1 MCQPVKKRIILLYL
15 TYLIGLALPGQSQI
29 ISRKLAS
36 TKAAIGVVI
45 TGMSTLA
52 LPTVDPTPLLAEDE
66 RDAALG
72 RPFRFGIKQAADVTL
87 PRDGDRTA
95 ANGHTLVRYRIE
107 ATGAFSINLLFDQFR
122 LANGAE
128 FSLYNA
134 DSTFLVGPIT
144 SAQNP
149 ANNQCWTDLIPGSV
163 VILELRE
170 PTNTPIPSQ
179 IHLRGVVHGYKNT
192 FPDGQKAFG
201 GAGYCE
207 KNVACYPNYQNEADG
222 VAMILLA
229 DGTRWCTGSLLN
241 TAMQQFRSFL
251 LTAFHCVDLNYNNA
265 MESGESSAVQNWLFR
280 FGYQSPD
287 CANTTENLN
296 FVTLSGADIRAT
308 RNVSDFLLLELKSQ
322 IPANVNPTYLGWDR
336 SANLPSSMVGVHHPM
351 GDVKKISFAQGSA
364 TLTDVN
370 LLSGTTHFRVQW
382 GDLGVTEPGS
392 SGSPILNANRQ
403 VVGQLYGGPSKCGAS
418 TANKFDLYGRFSL
431 SWSGGSSPD
440 TRLRDWLD
448 PSNIFQSV
456 NGVKATVTGPAT
468 LTGNGSFVLNS
479 IATAGITWTVA
490 APAGVVASQVV
501 SVTSGTGSRAGFAA
515 LSSATNLTLTYTV
528 SAGQGYPVR
537 FSKVFNTQ
545 APAPPASTSSVNP
558 NSAALAASLTTLEPL
573 YNCATRQLTFRTS
586 GGSSALPVDYV
597 VVGVT
602 PWVRNPVVKIPDG
615 VMADRQTTTL
625 MLMSRQFNGV
635 DPPTQSSRQFNFRAG
650 CPN

>member
-1 MCQPVKKRIILLYL
+1 MRKRIFFLYL
-15 TYLIGLALPGQSQI
+15 SYLIGLALPSQSQI
-29 ISRKLAS
+29 VSRKLAS
-36 TKAAIGVVI
+36 TKAATGVVT
-45 TGMSTLA
+45 TGMPTLT

-66 RDAALG
+66 REAALG
-72 RPFRFGIKQAADVTL
+72 RPFRFGIKQVADVTL
-87 PRDGDRTA
+87 PRDGGRSP

-170 PTNTPIPSQ
+170 PTNASTPSQ

-192 FPDGQKAFG
+192 FPDGKKAFG
-201 GAGYCE
+201 GAGFCE
-207 KNVACYPNYQNEADG
+207 KNVACYPTYQNEADG

-241 TAMQQFRSFL
+241 SATQQFRSFL
-251 LTAFHCVDLNYNNA
+251 LTAFHCLDLNSNNVL
-265 MESGESSAVQNWLFR
+265 ESGESGAVQNWLFR

-296 FVTLSGADIRAT
+296 FVTLGGADIRAT

-322 IPANVNPTYLGWDR
+322 IPAAINPTYLGWDR
-336 SANLPSSMVGVHHPM
+336 SANLPSSMVGIHHPM
-351 GDVKKISFAQGSA
+351 GDVKKISFALGSA
-364 TLTDVN
+364 TLTDAN
-370 LLSGTTHFRVQW
+370 LLNGTTHFRVQW

-403 VVGQLYGGPSKCGAS
+403 VVGQLYGGPSQCGAS
-418 TANKFDLYGRFSL
+418 TANKYDLYGRFAL
-431 SWSGGSSPD
+431 SWNGGTTSD

-448 PSNIFQSV
+448 ASNIFQSV
-456 NGVKATVTGPAT
+456 NGVKPTITGPAT
-468 LTGNGSFVLNS
+468 LTGNSSFVLNS
-479 IATAGITWTVA
+479 VATGGITWTVA
-490 APAGVVASQVV
+490 APAGVMASQVV
-501 SVTSGTGSRAGFAA
+501 SVTSGAGSRAGFSA
-515 LSSATNLTLTYTV
+515 LSSATNLTITYAV
-528 SAGQGYPVR
+528 SAGQTYPIR
-537 FSKVFNTQ
+537 FSRVFNVQ
-545 APAPPASTSSVNP
+545 APTTSLSASAVTP
-558 NSAALAASLTTLEPL
+558 NSAAFTAALTILEPL
-573 YNCATRQLTFRTS
+573 YNCATRQLTLRTS
-586 GGSSALPVDYV
+586 GGSSVLPVEYV

-602 PWVRNPVVKIPDG
+602 PWVRNQVIQIPDG

-625 MLMSRQFNGV
+625 MLMARQFNGV
-635 DPPTQSSRQFNFRAG
+635 DPPTQSSRPFNFRAA